1 MFVFMFENIPTVC
14 MLVFREV
21 QILRMASRPKRRFVT
36 QFEREILLQQFY
48 GNIEEIEEQF
58 LGHAFVGDEGSDSE
72 LVQSSDSEVQAD
84 DNNKERSDIADD
96 TENFDDD
103 NIVIGEQEE
112 LPRKQKFK
120 NLEEVLD
127 ESNYV
132 DLTAQPDLSFS
143 YTDARKTMTI
153 NWNTNPENGNIRPRG
168 KENIFKNVP
177 GPRGAAKYVQTP
189 IESFSLFFTDE
200 MVNNIVGYT
209 NDIIRPVLE
218 KFSDVLDASTKYTH
232 FRLVY
237 HMDIQAFLC
246 ILYLRAALR
255 VNLMSTSTIW
265 HHESSNDLFS
275 ATMSHSRFKFI
286 SRFIAFDDK
295 ASRAERWKT
304 DKFACM
310 KELVKLMNVGNAKCR
325 YPSPMLSVDESL
337 YPYRG
342 AIAFKQYNP
351 NKPAKYGLLFKS
363 LCDSTTTYTYYTL
376 PYAGKPKF
384 AEGDAAKHYVT
395 GTDAYT
401 QYLVHEISSY
411 SSIQGCNISLDRYF
425 NSVSLQNG
433 FWRKVHD
440 CGYHEA

>member
-21 QILRMASRPKRRFVT
+21 QILRMASRRKRRFVT
-36 QFEREILLQQFY
+36 QFEREVLLQQFY
-48 GNIEEIEEQF
+48 DNIEEIEEQF

-120 NLEEVLD
+120 NLDEVLD

-143 YTDARKTMTI
+143 YIDARKTMTI

-209 NDIIRPVLE
+209 NDVIRPVLE

-255 VNLMSTSTIW
+255 VNLMSTGTIW

-275 ATMSHSRFKFI
+275 ATMS
-286 SRFIAFDDK
+286 
-295 ASRAERWKT
+295 
-304 DKFACM
+304 
-310 KELVKLMNVGNAKCR
+310 
-325 YPSPMLSVDESL
+325 
-337 YPYRG
+337 
-342 AIAFKQYNP
+342 Q
-351 NKPAKYGLLFKS
+351 
-363 LCDSTTTYTYYTL
+363 
-376 PYAGKPKF
+376 
-384 AEGDAAKHYVT
+384 
-395 GTDAYT
+395 
-401 QYLVHEISSY
+401 
-411 SSIQGCNISLDRYF
+411 
-425 NSVSLQNG
+425 SLQ
-433 FWRKVHD
+433 VHQSLH
-440 CGYHEA
+440 CFR